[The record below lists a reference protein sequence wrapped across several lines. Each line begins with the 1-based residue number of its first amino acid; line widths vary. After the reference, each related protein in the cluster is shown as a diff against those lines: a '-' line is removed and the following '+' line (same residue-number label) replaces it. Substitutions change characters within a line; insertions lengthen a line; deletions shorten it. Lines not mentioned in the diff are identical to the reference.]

1 MGPEELLTADVSSKY
16 EKTSQRKMQSGKLK
30 TTFFKTF
37 LKVTEKSFNSKKI
50 FFPFLHFIQ
59 LSTFFTTAFSLQV
72 FDLTSFVC
80 KNWDRSS
87 RHLQNEEM
95 KTTRQHSNIDNF
107 KRLPL
112 LRKVFQFPFAKLCDQ
127 FWNSN
132 TQIAT
137 TAIVWLDTE
146 KQPLKGCCTN
156 VRLRRINKNGLF
168 FEEKKK
174 TCIRLLP
181 TALHA
186 ATLAV

>member
-50 FFPFLHFIQ
+50 FFSFLHFIQ

-95 KTTRQHSNIDNF
+95 KITRQHSNIDNF

-132 TQIAT
+132 TQMAT

-146 KQPLKGCCTN
+146 KQPYKGCTN

-168 FEEKKK
+168 FEGEE

-181 TALHA
+181 IALHA